1 MTNLKQKLIHSS
13 CLDNANILVVGIG
26 QTGVSIINY
35 LSEKKLSFRVL
46 DSRENPPNVE
56 RFKNSN
62 FELILGGLFEEHFIW
77 ADTIILSPGIS
88 QNEPVIQNARA
99 NGKVIVGDIE
109 LFLNEVNAPVV
120 AITGSN
126 GKSTVTS
133 MMDSIGQY
141 SDQNIIVGGNIGI
154 PALELLETEA
164 DLVIL
169 ELSSFQLECI
179 DSINFVTS
187 VILNLSEDHMNRYET
202 FDDYCA
208 AKLKLLQSNGNIIL
222 NYDDQV
228 IRQYS
233 SLYKNKKNVY
243 WFTLNEPVEAQF
255 GVTEFDG
262 QRWICVNEAGNFVK
276 LLNCS
281 ELNVVGDH
289 NITNAMVALMIS
301 RLSNLDE
308 TESIK
313 ALVNYK
319 GLAHRSELIKNSNGI
334 KWINDSKATNVGASS
349 AAINGLKNDSL
360 ILIMGGQS
368 KGQDFSLL
376 NPVLQSNVKLVIL
389 FGEDAVLIDKALKK
403 NIPRTIE
410 ANLEKSVARAKNNA
424 KPGDIVLFS
433 PACASFDMFDN
444 YERRGERFIAIVK
457 EFTS

>member
-13 CLDNANILVVGIG
+13 CLDNANILVVGVG

-35 LSEKKLSFRVL
+35 LSDKSLSFRVL

-56 RFKNSN
+56 QFKNSN

-141 SDQNIIVGGNIGI
+141 SDQNIVVGGNIGI

-164 DLVIL
+164 DLFVL

-179 DSINFVTS
+179 ESINFVTS
-187 VILNLSEDHMNRYET
+187 VILNLSEDHMDRYET

-281 ELNVVGDH
+281 EFNVVGDH

-308 TESIK
+308 TIVIE
-313 ALVNYK
+313 ALVNFK

-334 KWINDSKATNVGASS
+334 NWINDSKATNIGASS
-349 AAINGLKNDSL
+349 AAINGLKDDSL

-389 FGEDAVLIDKALKK
+389 FGEDAVLIDKALGK

-410 ANLEKSVARAKNNA
+410 ANLEESVARAKNNA